1 MKQIFTTIGGLLL
14 GAGLCLAAHA
24 AGEAPAPAGT
34 WKINNWTPGDA
45 LHLTLTYR
53 KATTR
58 WEWGN
63 DQPIADLHGLT
74 SQQLHAPHAS
84 VSFTLQRDAGTFA
97 FEGTLMLG
105 IGRGE
110 YRFVPD
116 PTYAAKM
123 GALGYGAIGDDAVS
137 IMLMAVRDVSLEYAG
152 EVENSGLK
160 DVAISDLVRLQD
172 HGVSL
177 EFIRAV
183 AKTGATD
190 LTADDVIRLHDHAV
204 RPDYVAR
211 IHAAGY
217 EHLTVDQIIKLH
229 DHGVD

>member
-1 MKQIFTTIGGLLL
+1 MNRISTTIGGLLL
-14 GAGLCLAAHA
+14 GAGFCLAANA
-24 AGEAPAPAGT
+24 AAEAPPPTGT

-45 LHLTLTYR
+45 LHLTLAYR
-53 KATTR
+53 KTTTR

-74 SQQLHAPHAS
+74 SEQLHAPHAS
-84 VSFTLQRDAGTFA
+84 VAFTLQRDAGTFF

-137 IMLMAVRDVSLEYAG
+137 IMLLAVRDVSLEFAN
-152 EVENSGLK
+152 EVKKAGLK

-172 HGVSL
+172 HGVDL
-177 EFIRAV
+177 DFIRAL
-183 AKTGATD
+183 AKTGATNM
-190 LTADDVIRLHDHAV
+190 TADDVVRLRDHGV

-217 EHLTVDQIIKLH
+217 EDLTVDQIIRLH